1 MILITGGTGFLGRF
15 IVDECLRNGEQVR
28 ILARNPAKVASRV
41 VENPLWR
48 GVDIAEGD
56 LLDHAQLDQAMKG
69 VDRVIHAA
77 AVVSFWPRRYEEMR
91 EVNVTGTELLI
102 DVCLENNVSKILHVS
117 SIAALGRT
125 IVGGVITEKA
135 KWSKSK
141 LNTQYGRSKYLAEL
155 QIYRGVEEGL
165 KATICN
171 PGLILG
177 AGNPQSGGWTSG
189 TPRLFNTVYKGLRYY
204 NPGATGIV
212 AAEDVARGIYGLLQS
227 DFNLGERFI
236 MVAENIAYKQLFER
250 IASGLK
256 VKPPRTVPPA
266 WLVGMAARFLTIK
279 GNLRN
284 KEPLITPETARIS
297 RHQSLYDGSKITQSI
312 DFQYSDME
320 KVIEETAQ
328 KFLHYHA
335 SSSKR

>member
-28 ILARNPAKVASRV
+28 ILARNPSKLASRE

-48 GVDIAEGD
+48 NVDIAEGD
-56 LLDHAQLDQAMKG
+56 LLDHAQLDRAMQG

-77 AVVSFWPRRYEEMR
+77 AVVSFWPRRYAEMR
-91 EVNVTGTELLI
+91 EVNVKGTELLI
-102 DVCLENNVSKILHVS
+102 DVCLENDVSKVLQVS

-125 IVGGVITEKA
+125 AAGGIISEKA

-141 LNTQYGRSKYLAEL
+141 LNTRYGRGKYLAEL

-165 KATICN
+165 NAAICN

-177 AGNPQSGGWTSG
+177 AGSPQSGGWESG
-189 TPRLFNTVYKGLRYY
+189 TPRLFNTVYKGLRFY

-212 AAEDVARGIYGLLQS
+212 AASDVARGIYALLQS
-227 DFNLGERFI
+227 DFNRGERFV
-236 MVAENIAYKQLFER
+236 MVGENITYKELFER
-250 IASGLK
+250 IASGLG
-256 VKPPRTVPPA
+256 VKAPRTAPPA
-266 WLVGMAARFLTIK
+266 WLVRVAARLATWK
-279 GNLRN
+279 GNLQN

-297 RHQSLYDGSKITQSI
+297 RHHSQYNGSKITQSI
-312 DFQYSDME
+312 DFQYSDMNQ
-320 KVIEETAQ
+320 VIQETAQ
-328 KFLHYHA
+328 QFLKDHA
-335 SSSKR
+335 SSSQR